1 MLLKNIIIFVLGMSL
16 SFAGILGVLGV
27 FSSKPQMKKQ
37 SAQLRVIHSP
47 PPISHR
53 GDTASS
59 HKATTDRVESAI
71 SKEIDDG
78 AHSFDSPPMA
88 ESVKGQIESLSKSL
102 SLPSRHLDDVEA
114 SFQQQIVALKKSRNL
129 MLDDLAL
136 ELGKMTPENA
146 AAEIDVLDTE
156 TAKLTLSRLTTGQR
170 RAIQRVLD
178 AKWATLDKG
187 ARTMAARRR

>member
-1 MLLKNIIIFVLGMSL
+1 
-16 SFAGILGVLGV
+16 
-27 FSSKPQMKKQ
+27 
-37 SAQLRVIHSP
+37 
-47 PPISHR
+47 
-53 GDTASS
+53 
-59 HKATTDRVESAI
+59 
-71 SKEIDDG
+71 
-78 AHSFDSPPMA
+78 
-88 ESVKGQIESLSKSL
+88 
-102 SLPSRHLDDVEA
+102 
-114 SFQQQIVALKKSRNL
+114 